1 MSGASKDK
9 GLHSYSS
16 CPGRVVMNPDT
27 NQEIF
32 VLKELQVCFRVG
44 ADKWVIVMN
53 QNKGLISFFI
63 FLMPLLVQ

>member
-1 MSGASKDK
+1 
-9 GLHSYSS
+9 
-16 CPGRVVMNPDT
+16 MNPDT